1 MRKGSAPAGGPDP
14 GFAQQFDDV
23 GLDDAETDIAVKG
36 LAPRVQHPPRAALDA
51 QGLGLRIVGHEYG
64 VGLAVGQAGVDI
76 GQVGAGPEEHCIQH
90 RGLGNITPLLE
101 EGLSNSQDGPVAT
114 GR

>member
-1 MRKGSAPAGGPDP
+1 MRKGSAPAGRPGL
-14 GFAQQFDDV
+14 GFAQQFCDF
-23 GLDDAETDIAVKG
+23 GLGDAEANIAAER
-36 LAPRVQHPPRAALDA
+36 LATRVQHPPRAALDA